1 MKTEN
6 KFKVGDYVWF
16 DAWRW
21 DGIPKRTIGRITKI
35 QVDDAGVQWWYRLD
49 DLRDNWAPFYTK
61 EQITPATDSEVAWY
75 LVTNEN

>member
-6 KFKVGDYVWF
+6 KFKVGDYVWVNV
-16 DAWRW
+16 
-21 DGIPKRTIGRITKI
+21 DGKPKHIIGRIAEI

-61 EQITPATDSEVAWY
+61 EQITPATDSELAWY